1 MKMVG
6 KTDRE
11 KSRENCVG
19 AGKRRSNEA
28 PKEQTIWGVGGGVG
42 GGGHEGFGFGDN
54 FFPKP
59 PVIELFP

>member
-19 AGKRRSNEA
+19 AGKRRSNE
-28 PKEQTIWGVGGGVG
+28 GVRSRPFGGVG
-42 GGGHEGFGFGDN
+42 GGGEGMSDLVLVII
-54 FFPKP
+54 FFPN
-59 PVIELFP
+59 LR

>member
-28 PKEQTIWGVGGGVG
+28 PKEQTIWGVGGGGMSDLVLVII
-42 GGGHEGFGFGDN
+42 
-54 FFPKP
+54 FFPN
-59 PVIELFP
+59 LR

>member
-28 PKEQTIWGVGGGVG
+28 PKEQTIWGVGGGG
-42 GGGHEGFGFGDN
+42 GGGGGMSDLVLVII
-54 FFPKP
+54 FFPN
-59 PVIELFP
+59 LR

>member
-19 AGKRRSNEA
+19 AGERRSNEA
-28 PKEQTIWGVGGGVG
+28 PKEQIIWGVGGGG
-42 GGGHEGFGFGDN
+42 GGRMSDLVLVII
-54 FFPKP
+54 FFPN
-59 PVIELFP
+59 LR

>member
-19 AGKRRSNEA
+19 SGKRQSNEA
-28 PKEQTIWGVGGGVG
+28 PKEQTIWGVGGGG
-42 GGGHEGFGFGDN
+42 GGMSDLVLVII
-54 FFPKP
+54 FFPN
-59 PVIELFP
+59 LR

>member
-28 PKEQTIWGVGGGVG
+28 PKEQTIWGVGGGG
-42 GGGHEGFGFGDN
+42 GGMSDLLLVII
-54 FFPKP
+54 FFPN
-59 PVIELFP
+59 LR

>member
-6 KTDRE
+6 KRDRE

-28 PKEQTIWGVGGGVG
+28 PKEQTIWGVGGGG
-42 GGGHEGFGFGDN
+42 GGMSDLVLVII
-54 FFPKP
+54 FFPN
-59 PVIELFP
+59 LR

>member
-1 MKMVG
+1 MVG

-28 PKEQTIWGVGGGVG
+28 PKEQTIWGVGGGG
-42 GGGHEGFGFGDN
+42 GEGMSDLVLVII
-54 FFPKP
+54 FFPN
-59 PVIELFP
+59 LRW